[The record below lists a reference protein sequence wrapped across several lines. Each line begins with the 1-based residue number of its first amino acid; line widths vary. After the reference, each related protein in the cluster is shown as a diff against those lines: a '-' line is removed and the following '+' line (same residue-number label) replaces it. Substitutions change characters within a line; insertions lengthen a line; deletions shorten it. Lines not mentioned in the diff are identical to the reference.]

1 MKLTAEQAE
10 EFARIV
16 LSGVPT
22 HRAARYFLPPHVEAA
37 EVQDASNEFYRQA
50 EVQAALEKLT
60 GGVPWQRM
68 SKDERLSIALDKHYA
83 ELAFFLWSNNYS
95 DLDGAG
101 KQKADTCRQ
110 ALEAKVAGTAGK
122 GNAMERFYED
132 LLVQYKRGA
141 IGKVGIA

>member
-1 MKLTAEQAE
+1 MKLTSKQAQ

-22 HRAARYFLPPHVEAA
+22 HKAARYFLPEVVDANEVRDAA
-37 EVQDASNEFYRQA
+37 MDFYRQP
-50 EVQAALEKLT
+50 EVQEALEKLT
-60 GGVPWQRM
+60 GGVPWQRL
-68 SKDERLSIALDKHYA
+68 SKDERLAISLDKHYA
-83 ELAFFLWSNNYS
+83 ELAYFLWSNNYS

-132 LLVQYKRGA
+132 LLVQYKKGA
-141 IGKVGIA
+141 VGKVGLA

>member
-22 HRAARYFLPPHVEAA
+22 HQAARYFLPATVEPDEVRDAA
-37 EVQDASNEFYRQA
+37 HDFYSQV
-50 EVQAALEKLT
+50 EVQASLEKLT
-60 GGVPWQRM
+60 GGVPWQRLT
-68 SKDERLSIALDKHYA
+68 KEDRLAIALDKHYA
-83 ELAFFLWSNNYS
+83 ELAFFLWSHNYA

-132 LLVQYKRGA
+132 LLVQYKKGA
-141 IGKVGIA
+141 VGKVGLA